1 MVGRKGVGRFSM
13 WRCVTEL
20 PGELGI
26 RQGYVGE
33 TETLGISLLM
43 GMMSGSHP
51 SCFVPESWL
60 NLLLVP
66 QEGPSAVTKP
76 VSVRRR
82 CWMPPPHGRASPG
95 GAEQPPG
102 EGGREGWLCRAPSTT
117 FLTVQQDKKSTSK
130 PGFGF
135 ITYLSERDNVF
146 NLV

>member
-1 MVGRKGVGRFSM
+1 M
-13 WRCVTEL
+13 TEL

-33 TETLGISLLM
+33 METLGISLLM

-66 QEGPSAVTKP
+66 EEGPSAVTKP

-82 CWMPPPHGRASPG
+82 CRMPPPHGRASPG

-102 EGGREGWLCRAPSTT
+102 EGGRAGTAEPPPPHFSLCNRIKNPPQSLALVLS
-117 FLTVQQDKKSTSK
+117 LT
-130 PGFGF
+130 
-135 ITYLSERDNVF
+135 
-146 NLV
+146 